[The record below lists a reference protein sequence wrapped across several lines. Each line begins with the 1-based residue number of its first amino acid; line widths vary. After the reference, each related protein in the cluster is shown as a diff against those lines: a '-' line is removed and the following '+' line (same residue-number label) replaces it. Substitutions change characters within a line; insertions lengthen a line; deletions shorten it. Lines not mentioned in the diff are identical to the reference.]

1 MEQPV
6 FTTVTVNGYY
16 TLLIACIVLLF
27 ARQLV
32 RKIRFL
38 RDFNIPEPVAGGLVA
53 AAII

>member
-27 ARQLV
+27 GRQLV
-32 RKIRFL
+32 RRIRFL
-38 RDFNIPEPVAGGLVA
+38 RDFNIP
-53 AAII
+53 IINIE